1 MEPKMKKIFALLTLS
16 FVAVGLTVSP
26 VEAALYDPAEDIYRQ
41 VDTLAG
47 IAAHRREFADMLRAY
62 DGFNYCVTISH
73 TPDEFI
79 VYWWC
84 DRDVVVEEIFR
95 YKYE

>member
-1 MEPKMKKIFALLTLS
+1 MKKILALLTLS
-16 FVAVGLTVSP
+16 VVAVGLTVSP
-26 VEAALYDPAEDIYRQ
+26 AEAALYDPAEDIYREI
-41 VDTLAG
+41 DTLAG
-47 IAAHRREFADMLRAY
+47 ISAHRREFADMLRAY
-62 DGFNYCVTISH
+62 DAWNNCVTISH

>member
-1 MEPKMKKIFALLTLS
+1 MKKVFVLVAVTVVATLLT
-16 FVAVGLTVSP
+16 GVSTAQ
-26 VEAALYDPAEDIYRQ
+26 AALYDPAVDIYRE

-47 IAAHRREFADMLRAY
+47 ISAHRREFADMLRAY
-62 DGFNYCVTISH
+62 DGFNNCVTISH

-84 DRDVVVEEIFR
+84 DQDVVVEEIFR

>member
-1 MEPKMKKIFALLTLS
+1 MKKILALLTLS
-16 FVAVGLTVSP
+16 VVAVGLTVSP
-26 VEAALYDPAEDIYRQ
+26 AEAALYDPAKDIYRE
-41 VDTLAG
+41 VHTLAV
-47 IAAHRREFADMLRAY
+47 ISAHRREFADMLRAY
-62 DGFNYCVTISH
+62 DAWNNCVTISH

-84 DRDVVVEEIFR
+84 DRDVIVEELFR

>member
-1 MEPKMKKIFALLTLS
+1 MKKILALLTLS
-16 FVAVGLTVSP
+16 FVAVGLTFSP
-26 VEAALYDPAEDIYRQ
+26 VAQAAPYDPAEDIYREI
-41 VDTLAG
+41 DTLAG
-47 IAAHRREFADMLRAY
+47 ISAHRREFADMLRAY

-84 DRDVVVEEIFR
+84 DRDVVMKELLR
-95 YKYE
+95 YTYE

>member
-1 MEPKMKKIFALLTLS
+1 MRKIFVALVLS
-16 FVAVGLTVSP
+16 IASLGLTFSP
-26 VEAALYDPAEDIYRQ
+26 VAKAAPYNPAEDIYREI
-41 VDTLAG
+41 DTLAG
-47 IAAHRREFADMLRAY
+47 ISAHRREFRDMLQAY
-62 DGFNYCVTISH
+62 DAWNNCVTISH

-84 DRDVVVEEIFR
+84 DRDVIVEELFR

>member
-1 MEPKMKKIFALLTLS
+1 MKKIFALVALA

-26 VEAALYDPAEDIYRQ
+26 AEAALYDPAEDIYRE
-41 VDTLAG
+41 VDVLAG
-47 IAAHRREFADMLRAY
+47 ISAHRREFADMLRAY
-62 DGFNYCVTISH
+62 DGYNNCVTISH

>member
-1 MEPKMKKIFALLTLS
+1 MKKILALLTLS
-16 FVAVGLTVSP
+16 FVAVGLTFSP
-26 VEAALYDPAEDIYRQ
+26 VAKAAPYDPAEDIYREI
-41 VDTLAG
+41 DTLAG
-47 IAAHRREFADMLRAY
+47 ISAHRREFADMLRAY
-62 DGFNYCVTISH
+62 DAWNNCVTISH

>member
-1 MEPKMKKIFALLTLS
+1 MKKIFALVALAV
-16 FVAVGLTVSP
+16 VAVGFTVSP
-26 VEAALYDPAEDIYRQ
+26 VEAAHYDPAKDIYREIH
-41 VDTLAG
+41 TLAV
-47 IAAHRREFADMLRAY
+47 ISAHRREFADMLRAY
-62 DGFNYCVTISH
+62 DGFNNCVTISH
-73 TPDEFI
+73 TSDEFI